1 MLITGGGVE
10 GQMLIHELMLIWS
23 DCASEYR
30 GVAGISLLD
39 FLADFKINAYELG
52 LISNS
57 FEQCEL
63 YMAFVV
69 MASALLMMMM
79 AVLLFVVKHKAVT
92 RRYIRRM
99 NEQIYDLQRLT
110 VELNESKDQFE
121 LLFDS
126 SVSGLSLNELLVND
140 NGMPVDYICLKAN
153 PAFRRQVWIRD
164 KQISGKKGSDIFSA
178 SDFDLILKACGKVV
192 STGVTHSFEYNMSAL
207 RKWFNVNIYKTRDKQ
222 FCILLSDIS
231 VIKDREA
238 ELRSSREQFRLAV
251 KGSND
256 GIWDMDLR
264 SGELYLSPRWK
275 EIIGYED
282 RELPGNF
289 SAWTGKI
296 HPEDRKRFMEAFEE
310 CLTGRAHTFSVE
322 FRMRHKNGSYR
333 WILSRGLA
341 VFDDQGNPYR
351 MAGSNSDITMRKQ
364 LTDEMNIIYENIPL
378 FIMLMDTDLKIRRI
392 NEYTKTYI
400 KGEEPFGKCPGAV
413 FNCVNLKNCDIDVGY
428 CENCIIRKAVIDTF
442 RTGQGWNMLE
452 APLQRVDPE
461 NGQMKRITILLSS
474 IFIHVSDEPMVMLC
488 MLDISE
494 RKDAEQKLNSAL
506 DRLKDMN
513 KRLKQQTRKAGEMA
527 ERARKADKAKSNFL
541 SCMSHEI
548 RTPMNGIIGMTSL
561 LRETSLNTVQ
571 MQYVSTIESSGEIL
585 LKLINDILNIS
596 KLDAG
601 KITLEKSA
609 FNLTALVEQTM
620 DVFDVQAQDKNLE
633 LNCIVDPHVPER
645 LLGDKFRIQ
654 QILSNLVSNAVKF
667 TEIGEVGVKV
677 ELTEEDDNTVTLKFF
692 VSDTGIGVNTEEA
705 GDLFKP
711 FVQLDASV
719 TRRFGGTGLGLAI
732 SRQLVE
738 MMSGQIGYDVK
749 ADSGTV
755 FWFTIKLEKTPKSLH
770 QTEAVAPEL
779 KNKRLL
785 AASHSAMRLDT
796 LKVFCES
803 VKCRIRTAPDCK
815 TMMKMIAGNAG
826 FDVIV
831 FDGNMP
837 DVQPEAIRA
846 AMAESKS
853 SRAVLITMIHNK
865 AIAGVNMTL
874 LDGYMLKPLK
884 LSVMPELLK
893 TVLAGEF
900 WGCKN
905 PDDDSVP
912 ANDVPKTGF
921 RNTNVLL
928 VEDNNINQEVIRGIL
943 TRLGCAVSVADNGDE
958 AVKLSISLD
967 YDIIFMDCQMPV
979 MNGYDATRRI
989 RQYEKESGRR
999 HAIIIAVTAH
1009 ALRGDR
1015 DECIRAGMDDYISKP
1030 VDPAVIA
1037 DKLTEWLPESRQ
1049 PALEM
1054 PLKNDKV
1061 QTSEK
1066 IVKVFDENEF
1076 IERLMGD
1083 RELGVSVVKGFV
1095 DDVPSLLDNIGQCIA
1110 DEDMDEAAR
1119 LAHSIKGAAA
1129 NIGAAV
1135 LSQRADALCCI
1146 IKKEEFS
1153 ALING
1158 LLACRSAF
1166 NELKEE
1172 LNEFV
1177 KPLTEQEQDKL

>member
-1 MLITGGGVE
+1 M
-10 GQMLIHELMLIWS
+10 QIHELMFIWS
-23 DCASEYR
+23 DCASTFR
-30 GVAGISLLD
+30 GLSRIALLD
-39 FLADFKINAYELG
+39 FLDDFKINAYETG

-57 FEQCEL
+57 FEQCE
-63 YMAFVV
+63 YHMAFVV
-69 MASALLMMMM
+69 MASALLLMMMT
-79 AVLLFVVKHKAVT
+79 VLLFVVKHKLVT

-126 SVSGLSLNELLVND
+126 SVSGLSLNELLVD
-140 NGMPVDYICLKAN
+140 EGGMPLDYICLKAN
-153 PAFRRQVWIRD
+153 PAFKRQIWIRD
-164 KQISGKKGSDIFSA
+164 KQISGKKGSDIFPA
-178 SDFDLILKACGKVV
+178 SDFYLILKACGKVV
-192 STGVTHSFEYNMSAL
+192 ATGVTHSFEYNMSAL

-296 HPEDRKRFMEAFEE
+296 HPDDRKRFMEAFEE
-310 CLTGRAHTFSVE
+310 CLTGRAHTFGVE

-341 VFDDQGNPYR
+341 VFDEQGNPYR

-378 FIMLMDTDLKIRRI
+378 FIMLMDTDLRIRRI
-392 NEYTKTYI
+392 NEYTKAFL
-400 KGEEPFGKCPGAV
+400 KGEDPFGKCPGAV
-413 FNCVNLKNCDIDVGY
+413 FNCVNLKNRDIDVGY

-452 APLQRVDPE
+452 APLQLVDPE
-461 NGQMKRITILLSS
+461 NGQMKRMTILLSS

-494 RKDAEQKLNSAL
+494 RKDAEQKLNGAL
-506 DRLKDMN
+506 NRLKDMN

-527 ERARKADKAKSNFL
+527 ERAKKADKAKSNFL

-561 LRETSLNTVQ
+561 LRETTLNPVQ

-692 VSDTGIGVNTEEA
+692 VSDTGIGVNPEDA

-755 FWFTIKLEKTPKSLH
+755 FWFFIKLEKTPESRHKI
-770 QTEAVAPEL
+770 QAVAPEL
-779 KNKRLL
+779 KDKRLL
-785 AASHSAMRLDT
+785 AASHSAMRLDV

-803 VKCRIRTAPDCK
+803 VKCRIKTASDCE
-815 TMMKMIAGNAG
+815 TMMKMITGNAG

-846 AMAESKS
+846 AMAKSKS
-853 SRAVLITMIHNK
+853 SRQAVLITMIHNK
-865 AIAGVNMTL
+865 GISAVNRTL
-874 LDGYMLKPLK
+874 LDGYLLKPLK
-884 LSVMPELLK
+884 LSAMPELFK
-893 TVLAGEF
+893 TVLADEF
-900 WGCKN
+900 WG
-905 PDDDSVP
+905 DIDLDDSESRRMQ
-912 ANDVPKTGF
+912 AGF
-921 RNTNVLL
+921 RNANVLL
-928 VEDNNINQEVIRGIL
+928 VEDNNINQEVIKGIL
-943 TRLGCAVSVADNGDE
+943 TRLGCVVSVANNGDE

-979 MNGYDATRRI
+979 MNGYDATRKI
-989 RQYEKESGRR
+989 REYEKESGRR
-999 HAIIIAVTAH
+999 HSIIIAVTAH

-1030 VDPAVIA
+1030 VDPAVVA
-1037 DKLTEWLPESRQ
+1037 DKLTEWLPESRR
-1049 PALEM
+1049 PELET
-1054 PLKNDKV
+1054 PLKNDKD

-1066 IVKVFDENEF
+1066 IPKVFDENEF

-1083 RELGVSVVKGFV
+1083 RELGVSVVKGFA
-1095 DDVPSLLDNIGQCIA
+1095 DDVPSLLDKIGQCIA

-1166 NELKEE
+1166 DELKEE
-1172 LNEFV
+1172 LNGFV
-1177 KPLTEQEQDKL
+1177 QPSTEQEQGKL